1 MYINIKI
8 YLYNMENWKG
18 DSQFLVSLKKNNPS
32 SIPYVSVPVLVPG
45 AGYLVW
51 VFSMRRDL
59 SKKKLYKITQYK
71 ITQKEKE
78 KNYKTPF
85 HRHFTVA

>member
-1 MYINIKI
+1 MKLHMYNIKI

-45 AGYLVW
+45 MGRVPGMG
-51 VFSMRRDL
+51 VFNETRSVQ
-59 SKKKLYKITQYK
+59 KKI
-71 ITQKEKE
+71 
-78 KNYKTPF
+78 
-85 HRHFTVA
+85 V